1 MKKRTFILILITTI
15 FFYTSIFFK
24 NIIFDIFE
32 ENSQK
37 KEQYLIKIKFNCQQ
51 IMFETLG
58 DLEILYNKNTNL
70 TKNEKEDSE
79 KKFNKLISSYHGLIN
94 SKTRYDLSKNFNSF
108 FYHAEL
114 LEYFLNKDLTYL
126 QINEK
131 YQNIISIFYDEL
143 EFVNE
148 NKIK

>member
-15 FFYTSIFFK
+15 FFYSSIFLK

-70 TKNEKEDSE
+70 TKNEKEDLE